1 MSSEKQLSQIY
12 IFSDKSEIIDTVS
25 YILMN
30 IIDYS
35 ETIDDRTPSNF
46 DNPSS
51 LLDSNESYSTSCSS
65 IESRD
70 SENSDDTFLNKM
82 DQYDLNTFIKKF
94 SKNFQLDENTLILS
108 LMHIDK
114 ILSKDFVITDKN
126 VRYLFCTSMIVSQ
139 KFYEDEPIDNNIY
152 AKYVGISAAE
162 LTQLELEFLEM
173 LDYNLFVSDEKFY
186 NYKNRMASLY
196 KNNLS

>member
-1 MSSEKQLSQIY
+1 MSSEKQPSQIH
-12 IFSDKSEIIDTVS
+12 IFSDKSEIIDTVN

-35 ETIDDRTPSNF
+35 ETIDERTPSIF
-46 DNPSS
+46 DNPS
-51 LLDSNESYSTSCSS
+51 LFDSNESYSTSCSS
-65 IESRD
+65 IESKD

-82 DQYDLNTFIKKF
+82 DQYDFSTFIKKF

-114 ILSKDFVITDKN
+114 ILSKNFVITDKN
-126 VRYLFCTSMIVSQ
+126 VGYLFYTSMVVSQ

-186 NYKNRMASLY
+186 DYKKRMASLY
-196 KNNLS
+196 KNDLS